1 MEKTSVNFTIKK
13 IIQKINKGNIKFNC
27 NGVQRKE
34 DQWSPDKKSLL
45 IHSVLGNYP
54 IPPIY
59 TYTDDEGNYQVL
71 DGKQRLTIIYSY
83 INNEFSL
90 LNIPEVVID
99 GEEYEINGLKFS
111 ELQEELQDEI
121 YGASLLMYIFTDCSE
136 DEVEEI
142 FFRLNN
148 GESLTRG
155 QQTRAKLGSELIS
168 FVDSVVSSNFF
179 KEKANFTKFQ
189 IKKSQDET
197 CILQTLMLLK
207 EYPYKKFGSDDVLKF
222 VESYRNTCNQT
233 ELEKFKNL
241 FVKLGEAFDKKN
253 KLLKKIHIPMF
264 IMALKTS
271 KEMDIPFNKFKEWIN
286 NFVNT
291 YDTKSEYGKLCC
303 GNTTNKEKVSRRLEL
318 INESLINY
326 VTQEEN

>member
-13 IIQKINKGNIKFNC
+13 IMQKINKGNIKFNC

-71 DGKQRLTIIYSY
+71 DGKQRLTIIHGY

-90 LNIPEVVID
+90 SNVPEVIID
-99 GEEYEINGLKFS
+99 GEEYEISGLKFS
-111 ELQEELQDEI
+111 QLPEELQDEI
-121 YGASLLMYIFTDCSE
+121 YGASLIMYIFTDCSE
-136 DEVEEI
+136 EEVSEI

-148 GESLTRG
+148 GESLNSM
-155 QQTRAKLGSELIS
+155 QQTRSKLGASLIS
-168 FVDSVVSSNFF
+168 FVDDTLKLPFF

-207 EYPYKKFGSDDVLKF
+207 EYPYKKFGSDDILKF
-222 VESYRNTCNQT
+222 VESYRNTCNKT

-241 FVKLGEAFDKKN
+241 FIKLNEAFEKKN

-271 KEMDIPFNKFKEWIN
+271 EEMDIPFDKFKKWIN
-286 NFVNT
+286 NFVSS
-291 YDTKSEYGKLCC
+291 YDTKSEYGKLCS
-303 GNTTNKEKVSRRLEL
+303 GNTTNKEKVSKRLEL
-318 INESLINY
+318 INYSLINY
-326 VTQEEN
+326 VTQEEK

>member
-13 IIQKINKGNIKFNC
+13 IMQKVKKENIKFNC

-45 IHSVLGNYP
+45 IHSLLGDYP

-90 LNIPEVVID
+90 SDIPEVIID
-99 GEEYEINGLKFS
+99 GEEYEISGLRFS

-121 YGASLLMYIFTDCSE
+121 YGASLIMYIFTDCSE
-136 DEVEEI
+136 DEIEEI

-155 QQTRAKLGSELIS
+155 QQTRAKLGGELIS
-168 FVDSVVSSNFF
+168 FVDSIISSNFF
-179 KEKANFTKFQ
+179 KEKTNFTKLQ
-189 IKKSQDET
+189 LKKSEDET

-207 EYPYKKFGSDDVLKF
+207 KYPYKKFGADDILKF
-222 VESYRNTCNQT
+222 VESYRDNCNKS
-233 ELEKFKNL
+233 ELEEYKKL
-241 FVKLGEAFDKKN
+241 FIKLNEAFEKKN

-264 IMALKTS
+264 IMVLKTS
-271 KEMDIPFNKFKEWIN
+271 EEMDIPFNKFKEWIN
-286 NFVNT
+286 NFVNI
-291 YDTKSEYGKLCC
+291 YDTKSKYGKLCC
-303 GNTTNKEKVSRRLEL
+303 GNTTNKEKIFRRLEL
-318 INESLINY
+318 INDSLINY
-326 VTQEEN
+326 VAQEEN